1 MVVEMSILGHNDLE
15 NILLDVKELKL
26 AGLTAKKIASELDR
40 RGYKKPSPTVSWQT
54 HHVLK
59 LIAELRRR
67 GEIPP
72 RGQFKAKYQLTEQRP
87 AYHFSQD

>member
-1 MVVEMSILGHNDLE
+1 MVEMSILNHNDLE

-26 AGLTAKKIASELDR
+26 AGLTAQQIAIELDR
-40 RGYKKPSPTVSWQT
+40 LGYKNPSPTVSWQT

-59 LIAELRRR
+59 LIAELRKR

-72 RGQFKAKYQLTEQRP
+72 RGQFKEQFQASEQKISYRYPKY
-87 AYHFSQD
+87 

>member
-1 MVVEMSILGHNDLE
+1 MSILDHNDLE
-15 NILLDVKELKL
+15 NILLDVKRLKL
-26 AGLTAKKIASELDR
+26 EGLPARKIASELDR
-40 RGYKKPSPTVSWQT
+40 MGYKRPCRTVRWQT
-54 HHVLK
+54 HHVLN
-59 LIAELRRR
+59 LIKELRRR

>member
-1 MVVEMSILGHNDLE
+1 MVEMSILNHNDLE

-40 RGYKKPSPTVSWQT
+40 LGYKKPSPTVGWQT

-59 LIAELRRR
+59 LITELRRR

-72 RGQFKAKYQLTEQRP
+72 RGQFKAKYQLVEQNLSCHYP
-87 AYHFSQD
+87 KY

>member
-1 MVVEMSILGHNDLE
+1 MVEMSILNHNDLE

-40 RGYKKPSPTVSWQT
+40 LGYKKPSPTVSWQT

-67 GEIPP
+67 GELPAI
-72 RGQFKAKYQLTEQRP
+72 GHFKEQFRP
-87 AYHFSQD
+87 SAQKISCHYPKD